1 MAKTLYVSDR
11 THKELQ
17 LAKIEFGFK
26 SMEEMLS
33 AMLREL
39 KRVKFLK
46 ASEIVRKRMAGEG
59 VSLRELMTS
68 GEEIRR
74 ELFKSWFKES

>member
-33 AMLREL
+33 AMLKEL

-59 VSLRELMTS
+59 VSLRELMAS

-74 ELFKSWFKES
+74 ELFKSWFRES